1 MIVVYPERL
10 IPASVN
16 VITLQDNKDN
26 YFYVYLDVYNQAL
39 LLKNQYRDNLKAL
52 KLHAGFSHDYEAVDY
67 LFEIL
72 PEPINYLS
80 IMLNLLE
87 YSPDANEITYCC
99 GALSMILDTISVI
112 KYLAV
117 PPEIRKEV
125 TLSIRIQEEYE
136 IKLSRF
142 MEQAISYSKF
152 LNQSRHL
159 LQSPIQSANSIQQ
172 SKQMEAQLQTVPQ
185 SLEKQKDTYISPIN
199 LEVDE
204 NGALVVPKELNGV
217 TVQIQDEDDD
227 FFDNLFAEFDKKNEN
242 KDDKEENDI
251 GKVRKGM
258 IQKEDKQ
265 VMNEIFDSIT
275 EMVL

>member
-1 MIVVYPERL
+1 
-10 IPASVN
+10 
-16 VITLQDNKDN
+16 
-26 YFYVYLDVYNQAL
+26 
-39 LLKNQYRDNLKAL
+39 
-52 KLHAGFSHDYEAVDY
+52 
-67 LFEIL
+67 
-72 PEPINYLS
+72 
-80 IMLNLLE
+80 
-87 YSPDANEITYCC
+87 
-99 GALSMILDTISVI
+99 
-112 KYLAV
+112 
-117 PPEIRKEV
+117 
-125 TLSIRIQEEYE
+125 
-136 IKLSRF
+136 

-152 LNQSRHL
+152 LNQSSHL